1 MSLLMQALKKAE
13 RAKQNSQPESE
24 LDKPSEAY
32 DELLA
37 LAPLDTPPAAAAPSP
52 AFGLSPLDD
61 LSLAPLDAPAQSE
74 PTLAPIEYGADG
86 LPPIPVLSVASEAI
100 HDSVPPQAR
109 HVETPPRHDPPQP
122 AANAWTDARAEPQA
136 AARTAAKTESR
147 AEARAG
153 RADKPAAPR
162 GAARARAAASA
173 SHADK
178 PGLDPAKLRLAVLA
192 GIAGLILLVFGYV
205 YWQAVYGPAS
215 GSKLPMVP
223 MPPPSSIGAVPQL
236 VVVAKPADA
245 NPCPAPARQALR

>member
-61 LSLAPLDAPAQSE
+61 LSLAPLDAPAHIE

-86 LPPIPVLSVASEAI
+86 LPPIPVLSVAREAF
-100 HDSVPPQAR
+100 HHPVPPQPP

-122 AANAWTDARAEPQA
+122 AATAWTDAVAAPQA
-136 AARTAAKTESR
+136 AARATAKT
-147 AEARAG
+147 
-153 RADKPAAPR
+153 
-162 GAARARAAASA
+162 AARADARTEPAA
-173 SHADK
+173 
-178 PGLDPAKLRLAVLA
+178 
-192 GIAGLILLVFGYV
+192 
-205 YWQAVYGPAS
+205 
-215 GSKLPMVP
+215 
-223 MPPPSSIGAVPQL
+223 
-236 VVVAKPADA
+236 
-245 NPCPAPARQALR
+245 